1 MYEIERKFL
10 VDRKKWNPAFES
22 KKMKQGYLS
31 VDPERTVRV
40 RITGD
45 EAFLTIKGKSEGI
58 KRIELEY
65 KIPVNEAETLMK
77 MCLDFPV
84 EKTRYFEKRGDVVW
98 EIDLFEGENKGLII
112 AEVELKHENQ
122 HVNLP
127 HWIEKEVS
135 EDSRYFNSQ
144 LSQNPFSKW

>member
-10 VDRKKWNPAFES
+10 VDPKKWNPAFES

-31 VDPERTVRV
+31 VDQERTVRI
-40 RITGD
+40 RIVGD

-65 KIPVNEAETLMK
+65 KVPINEAEILMK

-84 EKTRYFEKRGDVVW
+84 EKTRYFERRGDVVW

-112 AEVELKHENQ
+112 AEVELKHETQ
-122 HVNLP
+122 HVKLP
-127 HWIEKEVS
+127 DWIEKEVS